1 MTTAG
6 RVPPASPHW
15 SERWI
20 GRDWRPGVYECSD
33 FVAEVLAA
41 EFGLA
46 VDLPRASAA
55 GGAAGAGSIRA
66 RDRLTARLAPSLA
79 RPLGPGEA
87 PREGDGVLMRARGR
101 RGARGAVAG
110 HHIGLW
116 CAPGGE
122 PSALHC
128 AAGLGSC
135 VHALAGLPARGL
147 EADGIWR
154 WTPQG
159 GET

>member
-1 MTTAG
+1 MT
-6 RVPPASPHW
+6 PAPHW
-15 SERWI
+15 SQRWI
-20 GRDWRPGVYECSD
+20 GRDWRAGVYECSD

-41 EFGLA
+41 EFGVA
-46 VDLPRASAA
+46 VDLPRAGAAA
-55 GGAAGAGSIRA
+55 GVRA

-79 RPLGPGEA
+79 RPLAPGEA

-101 RGARGAVAG
+101 RTIAG

-154 WTPQG
+154 WTQG

>member
-1 MTTAG
+1 MT
-6 RVPPASPHW
+6 PAPHW

-41 EFGLA
+41 EFGVA
-46 VDLPRASAA
+46 VDLPRAGAAA
-55 GGAAGAGSIRA
+55 GVRA

-79 RPLGPGEA
+79 RPLAPGEA

-101 RGARGAVAG
+101 RTIAG

-154 WTPQG
+154 WTHG